1 MANISIVNHE
11 VNTIVRGKRNIYTWL
26 NTVATIENKIIQS
39 ITIVLCSDEYLL
51 AMNQKHLNH
60 DYYTDVITFDLSE
73 KPAFIEG
80 EIYISVDR
88 VKENA
93 VLLNQHFID
102 ELHRVM
108 VHGLL
113 HLCGYNDKSLF
124 QQKIM
129 RNKEDEYLMLRKKY
143 WI

>member
-1 MANISIVNHE
+1 MANIIIENHD
-11 VNTIVRGKRNIYTWL
+11 VKTIVRGKRNIYSWL
-26 NTVATIENKIIQS
+26 NTVAVHENKTIQLLN
-39 ITIVLCSDEYLL
+39 IVLCSDEFLL
-51 AMNQKHLNH
+51 TLNQKHLNH

-73 KPAFIEG
+73 QSGLIEG

-93 VLLNQHFID
+93 KLLQQQFID

-113 HLCGYNDKSLF
+113 HLCGYKDKTPS

-129 RNKEDEYLMLRKKY
+129 RNKEDEYLSLR
-143 WI
+143 

>member
-1 MANISIVNHE
+1 MANIIIVNHD
-11 VNTIVRGKRNIYTWL
+11 VDTIIRGKRDIYTWL
-26 NTVATIENKIIQS
+26 NTVATLENKRIQS
-39 ITIVLCSDEYLL
+39 LNIILCSDEFLL
-51 AMNQKHLNH
+51 SMNQKHLNH

-73 KPAFIEG
+73 NSTFLIEG

-93 VLLNQHFID
+93 ELLNQQFID
-102 ELHRVM
+102 ELHRIM

-113 HLCGYNDKSLF
+113 HLCGFKDKTST

-129 RNKEDEYLMLRKKY
+129 RHKEDEYLLLRK
-143 WI
+143 

>member
-1 MANISIVNHE
+1 MANIIIANHD

-26 NTVATIENKIIQS
+26 NTVATLENKTIQS
-39 ITIVLCSDEYLL
+39 LNIILCSDEFLL
-51 AMNQKHLNH
+51 SMNQKHLNH

-73 KPAFIEG
+73 NSTFLIEG

-93 VLLNQHFID
+93 ELLNQQFIV

-108 VHGLL
+108 LHGLL
-113 HLCGYNDKSLF
+113 HLCGYKDKTST

-129 RNKEDEYLMLRKKY
+129 RNKEDEYLLLCK
-143 WI
+143 

>member
-1 MANISIVNHE
+1 MANIIIENHD
-11 VNTIVRGKRNIYTWL
+11 VKTIVRGKRNIYTWL
-26 NTVATIENKIIQS
+26 NTVAAVENKTIQS
-39 ITIVLCSDEYLL
+39 LNIILCSDEFLL
-51 AMNQKHLNH
+51 SMNQRHLNH

-73 KPAFIEG
+73 QSGLIEG

-93 VLLNQHFID
+93 VLLNQKFND

-113 HLCGYNDKSLF
+113 HLCGYKDKTLI
-124 QQKIM
+124 QQKTM
-129 RNKEDEYLMLRKKY
+129 RKKEDEYLLLRK
-143 WI
+143 

>member
-1 MANISIVNHE
+1 MANIIIANHD

-26 NTVATIENKIIQS
+26 NTVATLENKTIQS
-39 ITIVLCSDEYLL
+39 LNIILCSDEFLL
-51 AMNQKHLNH
+51 SMNQKHLNH

-73 KPAFIEG
+73 NPTFIEG

-93 VLLNQHFID
+93 KLLNHPFID

-113 HLCGYNDKSLF
+113 HLCGYKDKTPT
-124 QQKIM
+124 QQKLM
-129 RNKEDEYLMLRKKY
+129 RKKEDEYLLRRK
-143 WI
+143 